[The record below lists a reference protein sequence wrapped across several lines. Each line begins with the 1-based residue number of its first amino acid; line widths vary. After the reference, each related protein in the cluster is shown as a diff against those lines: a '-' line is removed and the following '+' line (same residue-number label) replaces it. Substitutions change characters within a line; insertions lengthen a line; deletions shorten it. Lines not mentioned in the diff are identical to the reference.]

1 MRGMPLM
8 LPEAYKRSPIGSA
21 PSAKACWPIV
31 NCSYQEQVD
40 FPAGTQQFK
49 ADFLPLV
56 GQK

>member
-1 MRGMPLM
+1 MRGMQLM

-21 PSAKACWPIV
+21 PSAKACWAIA
-31 NCSYQEQVD
+31 NCSYQELVD

-49 ADFLPLV
+49 ADFLPLI